1 MFGQG
6 PFGKALDVA
15 AQVVNGQCPICAEDS
30 IFISLH
36 KTIFRCT
43 SCGADIEQ
51 KINGKI
57 SYMPHLTKNTEICF
71 TNEPKK

>member
-6 PFGKALDVA
+6 PFGKAFDL
-15 AQVVNGQCPICAEDS
+15 QTQIVNGKCPVCAEVGV
-30 IFISLH
+30 FISLH

-43 SCGADIEQ
+43 TCGGDIEQ

-57 SYMPHLTKNTEICF
+57 SYMPHITKNTEICF